1 MDGPIFFKSFLIA
14 IMFLGVI
21 AFAAIGF
28 RPGSASTVGQGGSM
42 FNSGS
47 QSGWGGGGDWGDDDH
62 DDD

>member
-1 MDGPIFFKSFLIA
+1 MDGPLFFKSFIIA

-42 FNSGS
+42 FNSGY
-47 QSGWGGGGDWGDDDH
+47 QGDWGDDDH